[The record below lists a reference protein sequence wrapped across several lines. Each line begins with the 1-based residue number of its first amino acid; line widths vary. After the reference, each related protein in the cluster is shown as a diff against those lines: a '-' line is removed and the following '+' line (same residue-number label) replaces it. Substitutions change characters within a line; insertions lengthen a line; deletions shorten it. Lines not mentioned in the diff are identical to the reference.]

1 MQRELELERKEKL
14 VEREMES
21 LTNEVFELKRTHR
34 AEIDELKLEIEV
46 LKLLLAQSQT
56 DFNER
61 FKAIKE
67 KVRLELS
74 PE

>member
-14 VEREMES
+14 AEKEIES
-21 LTNEVFELKRTHR
+21 LTNEILELKRIHR
-34 AEIDELKLEIEV
+34 AEIDEQKLEIET
-46 LKLLLAQSQT
+46 LKFLLAQTQP

-61 FKAIKE
+61 FQAMRE
-67 KVRLELS
+67 KVRMETS